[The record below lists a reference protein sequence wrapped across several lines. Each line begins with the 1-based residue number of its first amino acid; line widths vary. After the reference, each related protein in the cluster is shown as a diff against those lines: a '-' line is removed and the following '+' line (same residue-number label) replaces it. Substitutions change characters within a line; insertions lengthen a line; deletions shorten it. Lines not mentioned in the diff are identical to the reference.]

1 MPSVEGPSESI
12 ISGFTTKLKQRKF
25 ESSRD
30 LAVSTVKLLEQTILE
45 TEWKNARELMDKI
58 GGMGKRLLENAP
70 SEAVIGNITRIILK
84 MIRDEY
90 ASLHKG
96 KHEESELQD
105 SLQKILMDDQAD
117 FDYTADTPLLEEGV
131 IDRIKEYMTE
141 LETSVTDISAQALEH
156 IHANEI
162 IMTMGS
168 SKTVFAFL
176 KNAAKDRVFQVIVAE
191 GAPSYQGHKL
201 AANLAKEKIQT
212 TLIPDSA
219 IFAMMARVNIV
230 IIGTHSVMANG
241 GLKAVIGTHSLALA
255 AKHYSVPMIVCAPMF
270 KLCPE
275 FVFSMDQDGFNEFG
289 SPEEILSGSEGQLTS
304 RVKIY
309 NPIFDYVPPSLVT
322 LFISNMGGD
331 HDGVTS
337 GGHSPS
343 YIYRL
348 VSEVYHHL
356 DVEL

>member
-1 MPSVEGPSESI
+1 MPSVEEATESI
-12 ISGFTTKLKQRKF
+12 ISDFTIKLKQRKF
-25 ESSRD
+25 NGSRH
-30 LAVSTVKLLEQTILE
+30 LALCTVKLLENIISE
-45 TEWKNARELMDKI
+45 TKWTNARDLIEI
-58 GGMGKRLLENAP
+58 IRSTGKCLLEAAP

-90 ASLHKG
+90 ALLQKG

-105 SLQKILMDDQAD
+105 SLQKILMDDQVD
-117 FDYTADTPLLEEGV
+117 FDYTSNTPSLKEGI
-131 IDRIKEYMTE
+131 IDRIKEYETE
-141 LETSVTDISAQALEH
+141 LETSLTDISAQALEH

-176 KNAAKDRVFQVIVAE
+176 KSAAKDRVFQVIVAE
-191 GAPSYQGHKL
+191 GAPSYHGHKL

-219 IFAMMARVNIV
+219 IFAMMARVNMV

-255 AKHYSVPMIVCAPMF
+255 AKHYSVPLIVCAPMF

-275 FVFSMDQDGFNEFG
+275 FVCSLDQDGFNEFA
-289 SPEEILSGSEGQLTS
+289 SPEDILSGSEGQLIS

-309 NPIFDYVPPSLVT
+309 NPVFDYVPPSLVT

-348 VSEVYHHL
+348 LSEVYHHL
-356 DVEL
+356 DVQL